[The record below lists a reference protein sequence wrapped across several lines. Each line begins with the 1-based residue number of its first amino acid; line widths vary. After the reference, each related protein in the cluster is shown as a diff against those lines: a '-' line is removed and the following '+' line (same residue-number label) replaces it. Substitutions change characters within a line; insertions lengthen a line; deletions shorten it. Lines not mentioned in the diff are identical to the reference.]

1 MSCPDFESS
10 TNHMVRNVPLYRQK
24 RKFTCG
30 PSSLM
35 MVMSALD
42 ERYQPNET
50 AELEIW
56 REATTIHGGCGPI
69 GLALALKRR
78 GFAALVV
85 VSHDKLF
92 LKSRASQG
100 SEMEVMQIL
109 QERDLAEAYERDIAV
124 HVGTYNL
131 DDLSNWMAVGWYPIV
146 MVSIEFEAK
155 TITHWVVVTGADADH
170 VFFNDP
176 LKDPAE
182 EDAATRADHASFA
195 IMTEFGPNREKAV
208 ILAGLPKMANVAL
221 PLPRIY
227 ASHQPR
233 PDPPIV
239 SGSNVDASGG
249 REKPDI

>member
-1 MSCPDFESS
+1 
-10 TNHMVRNVPLYRQK
+10 MVRNVPLYRQK

-42 ERYQPNET
+42 ERYQPSER

-85 VSHDKLF
+85 VSHDGLF
-92 LKSRASQG
+92 LESRASQDG
-100 SEMEVMQIL
+100 EMEVMQIL
-109 QERDLAEAYERDIAV
+109 QQRDLAEAYQRGIPV
-124 HVGTYNL
+124 HVGTYSL
-131 DDLSNWMAVGWYPIV
+131 DDLSKWMAVGWYPIV

-155 TITHWVVVTGADADH
+155 TITHWVVVTGADVEF

-182 EDAATRADHASFA
+182 GDTATGVDHASFA
-195 IMTEFGPNREKAV
+195 SMSEFGPKREKAV
-208 ILAGLPKMANVAL
+208 VLAGLPQMTNLEIFL
-221 PLPRIY
+221 PKFNACR
-227 ASHQPR
+227 
-233 PDPPIV
+233 
-239 SGSNVDASGG
+239 GS
-249 REKPDI
+249 RERAEL

>member
-1 MSCPDFESS
+1 MSRPDLESS
-10 TNHMVRNVPLYRQK
+10 TNQMVRNVPLYRQK

-56 REATTIHGGCGPI
+56 REATTIHGGCGPV

-85 VSHDKLF
+85 VSHDGLF

-100 SEMEVMQIL
+100 GEVEVMQIL
-109 QERDLAEAYERDIAV
+109 QERDLAEADQRGIPV
-124 HVGTYNL
+124 HVGTYSL
-131 DDLSNWMAVGWYPIV
+131 EDVSKWMAVGWYPIV
-146 MVSIEFEAK
+146 MVSIEFEAR

-176 LKDPAE
+176 LRDPAG
-182 EDAATRADHASFA
+182 EDAATRVDHASFA
-195 IMTEFGPNREKAV
+195 SMTEFGPSREKAV

-233 PDPPIV
+233 LDVP
-239 SGSNVDASGG
+239 SFSG
-249 REKPDI
+249 RER

>member
-1 MSCPDFESS
+1 MSRPDVESS
-10 TNHMVRNVPLYRQK
+10 LNQMVRNVPLYRQK
-24 RKFTCG
+24 RRFTCG

-42 ERYQPNET
+42 ERYLPNET

-56 REATTIHGGCGPI
+56 REATTIHGGCGPV

-85 VSHDKLF
+85 VSHDGVF

-100 SEMEVMQIL
+100 GEVEVMQIL
-109 QERDLAEAYERDIAV
+109 QERDLAEAYQRGITV
-124 HVGTYNL
+124 HLGTYSL
-131 DDLSNWMAVGWYPIV
+131 DDLSKWMAAGWYPIV

-155 TITHWVVVTGADADH
+155 TITHWVVVTGTDADY

-182 EDAATRADHASFA
+182 TDAATRVDHLSFA
-195 IMTEFGPNREKAV
+195 SMTEFGPGREKAV
-208 ILAGLPKMANVAL
+208 ILAGLPKMANVTL
-221 PLPRIY
+221 PLPRIH
-227 ASHQPR
+227 ASHQPL
-233 PDPPIV
+233 PDTPSV
-239 SGSNVDASGG
+239 SGPE
-249 REKPDI
+249 R

>member
-1 MSCPDFESS
+1 MSGPDVESS
-10 TNHMVRNVPLYRQK
+10 LNQMVRNVPLYRQK

-56 REATTIHGGCGPI
+56 REATTIHGGCGPV

-85 VSHDKLF
+85 VSHDRLF

-100 SEMEVMQIL
+100 SEVEVMQIL
-109 QERDLAEAYERDIAV
+109 QERDLAEADQRGIPV
-124 HVGTYNL
+124 HLGTYSL
-131 DDLSNWMAVGWYPIV
+131 DDLSKWMAAGWYPIV
-146 MVSIEFEAK
+146 MVSIEFEAN
-155 TITHWVVVTGADADH
+155 TITHWVVVTGTDADY

-176 LKDPAE
+176 LKDPGE
-182 EDAATRADHASFA
+182 PDAATSVDHQSFA
-195 IMTEFGPNREKAV
+195 SMTEFGPSREKAV
-208 ILAGLPKMANVAL
+208 ILAGLPKMANVTL
-221 PLPRIY
+221 PLPRIH

-233 PDPPIV
+233 PDTPNV
-239 SGSNVDASGG
+239 SDPE
-249 REKPDI
+249 R